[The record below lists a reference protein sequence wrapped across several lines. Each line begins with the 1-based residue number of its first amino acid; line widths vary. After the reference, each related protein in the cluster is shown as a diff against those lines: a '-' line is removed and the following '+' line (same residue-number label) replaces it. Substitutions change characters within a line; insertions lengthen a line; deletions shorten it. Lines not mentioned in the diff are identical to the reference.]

1 MSPFIAHLLRF
12 ARELREAGLR
22 VTTAQVVRF
31 VQALRHIDIADRE
44 TFRDV
49 ARCTLVSHRLE
60 VLAFERVFARFWT
73 HAADALSAAVSP
85 SPEDVRSSAQAAAQV
100 GLVLRQS
107 PRPEPSPDADPRRVV
122 DRASTYSAEEIL
134 RRKRFDEL
142 CPDELAAVTRMMQRI
157 SWRLEL
163 RRSRRHRPA
172 SRGRQPD
179 WRRTIASAVRYD
191 GEWISRRWRQRTA
204 VPRPLVV
211 IADVSGSMERY
222 TRLLLTFLHII
233 TQRGTQH
240 GQRQRVETFVFGTR
254 LTRITRTFGTR
265 DIDAA
270 LTEVSRQV
278 VDWAGGTRIGDSLRA
293 FNRRWARRVLGR
305 GAAVLVISDG
315 WDRGDPALVRREV
328 ARLHRS
334 CSRLVWLN
342 PLIGTRDFAPRTR
355 GLVAALPHVDDFLP
369 VHNLAS
375 LEGLARHLAALPS
388 SPKHGRP
395 AQQPARL
402 RGNGLSG
409 SDSLSA

>member
-1 MSPFIAHLLRF
+1 MSSLVEHVLRF
-12 ARELREAGLR
+12 ARELRHAGLG

-31 VQALRHIDIADRE
+31 VEALRHIDIGDRE

-60 VLAFERVFARFWT
+60 LPAFERVFAELWT
-73 HAADALSAAVSP
+73 SAAAALSAAAIAA
-85 SPEDVRSSAQAAAQV
+85 PEDGRSSARAAAQV
-100 GLVLRQS
+100 GIVPHRS
-107 PRPEPSPDADPRRVV
+107 TRPEDAPDAEPRRVV
-122 DRASTYSAEEIL
+122 DRAATYSAEEML
-134 RRKRFDEL
+134 RQKRFEEL
-142 CPDELAAVTRMMQRI
+142 SPEELAAVKEMMQRVT
-157 SWRLEL
+157 WRQPQ

-172 SRGRQPD
+172 PRGRQID
-179 WRRTIASAVRYD
+179 WRRTIAAAVRYD
-191 GEWISRRWRQRTA
+191 GEWIARRWRRRAA

-222 TRLLLTFLHII
+222 TRLLLTFLHTL
-233 TQRGTQH
+233 TQRGARH
-240 GQRQRVETFVFGTR
+240 GQRRGVETFVFGTR
-254 LTRITRTFGTR
+254 LTRITRAFAMR

-270 LTEVSRQV
+270 LAEVSQQV
-278 VDWAGGTRIGDSLRA
+278 VDWAGGTRIGDSLRT

-315 WDRGDPALVRREV
+315 WDRGDPALVGREV

-369 VHNLAS
+369 VHDLAS
-375 LEGLARHLAALPS
+375 LEALARHLAA
-388 SPKHGRP
+388 
-395 AQQPARL
+395 RL
-402 RGNGLSG
+402 SV
-409 SDSLSA
+409 